1 MKRSHLSTVGEECK
15 SVSSTT
21 SEEML
26 NYVQGYT
33 CKKDTETEMK
43 KNNENTYIPHQTIE
57 NTCHAKTGQLNFQG
71 VAVGSGDLLQVMQS
85 SPSNISSQ
93 NPNPLVKLV
102 TSVISPSANGSC
114 QTEGSHTNQQ
124 SLSYPINTDSGE
136 ETKHDSYVGHYTPPD
151 IRDSSPSHHTNNNTS
166 ITTMDGN
173 GITTSDGNQLLS
185 HSMYANATVAG
196 EEGSYV
202 DCYIALNSDD
212 KPSNAKV
219 TEMGNGELS
228 CNQHVKDGNNHAQ
241 VDHVIAVQ
249 HGDASDDAWLVEPE
263 YLLTHKP
270 NANLPLIQNKAN
282 YVTESD
288 V

>member
-1 MKRSHLSTVGEECK
+1 MKRSQLSTVEEECI

-21 SEEML
+21 NEEML
-26 NYVQGYT
+26 NFVQGYT
-33 CKKDTETEMK
+33 CKKDAETEMK

-93 NPNPLVKLV
+93 NPNSLVKLD

-114 QTEGSHTNQQ
+114 QTEGSHTNVQ

-136 ETKHDSYVGHYTPPD
+136 ETKDDSYVGHYTPPD
-151 IRDSSPSHHTNNNTS
+151 IRYSSPSHHTNNNTS

-173 GITTSDGNQLLS
+173 GIAASDDNQLLS
-185 HSMYANATVAG
+185 NSMYANTTVAV

-212 KPSNAKV
+212 QPSNAKV

-228 CNQHVKDGNNHAQ
+228 CNQHVKDGNNHAP
-241 VDHVIAVQ
+241 VDYVIAVQ
-249 HGDASDDAWLVEPE
+249 HGDVSDDAWPVEPE
-263 YLLTHKP
+263 FLLTHTP